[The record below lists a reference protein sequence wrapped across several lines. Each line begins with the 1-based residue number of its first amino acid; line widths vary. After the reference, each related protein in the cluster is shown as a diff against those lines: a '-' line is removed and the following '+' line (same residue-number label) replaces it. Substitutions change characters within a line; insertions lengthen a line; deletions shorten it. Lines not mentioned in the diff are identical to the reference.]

1 MNYFLMT
8 AGGVGDTICRCTFP
22 KSNQTI
28 SVHAEYM
35 CCLCFLFVCLFV
47 FRVSFRFSKSWQP
60 CAEKNIS
67 QFLKT
72 LANAAC

>member
-35 CCLCFLFVCLFV
+35 CCLCFLFVCLF
-47 FRVSFRFSKSWQP
+47 FGFLFVSPSPGNHVPK
-60 CAEKNIS
+60 
-67 QFLKT
+67 KT
-72 LANAAC
+72 SANF